1 MSRGDWN
8 RVDVAFLI
16 EPARI
21 VYLQGNQNNI
31 LLWESPKT
39 AQKVFLNTAR
49 CCGLNFFL
57 AQFGTQEI
65 LGKTQPIF
73 FIFGFNTVF
82 NTRYSSRCACNKSA
96 DPGPV
101 MTLHFFTLRHWVTLL
116 QENTIVSHLS
126 LFKACSD
133 QLMYTWCNIIT

>member
-49 CCGLNFFL
+49 CCGLNFSM
-57 AQFGTQEI
+57 AQFGTQKI
-65 LGKTQPIF
+65 LGKIPPIF
-73 FIFGFNTVF
+73 SILGLILVF
-82 NTRYSSRCACNKSA
+82 NTRYSSRCDCNKSV

-101 MTLHFFTLRHWVTLL
+101 ITEHSLHSRTLSHTASRKHYR
-116 QENTIVSHLS
+116 ESSVSISEHVVIS
-126 LFKACSD
+126 
-133 QLMYTWCNIIT
+133 WCTHGATS